1 MDNNIITNKQLSF
14 DSEEFKAMFKEVC
27 DMKEV
32 QKRRYEMENESFKLW
47 LYNVIYEVAKG
58 LGYII
63 GSFVDFNKKVYGN
76 FKKGF
81 WDGFNE
87 AMKDY

>member
-1 MDNNIITNKQLSF
+1 
-14 DSEEFKAMFKEVC
+14 
-27 DMKEV
+27 MKEV
-32 QKRRYEMENESFKLW
+32 QKRRYEMENESFKIW

-63 GSFVDFNKKVYGN
+63 GSFVDFNKKVCSN

-81 WDGFNE
+81 MDGFNE
-87 AMKDY
+87 AMKN